1 MNYELKPELEK
12 ILGKLKKK
20 QPVAF
25 SAVMKKINEIVN
37 SGDPDH
43 YKPLRFN
50 LRNKKRVHIMSS
62 FVLVF
67 TYDKQRE
74 FISFLDYDH
83 HDVIYGRH

>member
-12 ILGKLKKK
+12 IMLKLKKK
-20 QPVAF
+20 DPVSF
-25 SAVMKKINEIVN
+25 SAVMNKIKEVVN

-43 YKPLRFN
+43 YKPLRYDF
-50 LRNKKRVHIMSS
+50 RNKKRVHIRGS
-62 FVLVF
+62 FVLIF

-83 HDVIYGRH
+83 HDIIYRRH